1 MDRKIVEIYENE
13 LDNQP
18 MAHDE
23 LIEARN
29 KLDRALEAYIEE
41 IQVSMF
47 VWGYET
53 GRRDT
58 ISKGGTTA

>member
-13 LDNQP
+13 LENQP

-23 LIEARN
+23 LIAARKN
-29 KLDRALEAYIEE
+29 LDRAMEAYIEE
-41 IQVSMF
+41 IQVLAF

-53 GRRDT
+53 GKRDAGRQEVE
-58 ISKGGTTA
+58 S